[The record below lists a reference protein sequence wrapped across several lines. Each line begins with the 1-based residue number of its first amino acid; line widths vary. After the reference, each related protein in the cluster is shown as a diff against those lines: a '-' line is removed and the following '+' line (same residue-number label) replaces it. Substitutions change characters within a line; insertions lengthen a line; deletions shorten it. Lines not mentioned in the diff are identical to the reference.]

1 MGSYTLDVTD
11 ELILSL
17 IIKSGHVKQSERQLR
32 DRADIIDPSAK
43 DVEWLPPLTLF
54 LLLTPALK
62 TLRGVPLDDEA
73 C

>member
-1 MGSYTLDVTD
+1 MCSYTLEVTD

-17 IIKSGHVKQSERQLR
+17 IFRSGHVMQSERQLR
-32 DRADIIDPSAK
+32 DCADIVDPSAREI
-43 DVEWLPPLTLF
+43 EWLPPLTLF
-54 LLLTPALK
+54 LFLTPALK